1 LGEKKHG
8 LDLTQ
13 GRINTLLIRFAVPFV
28 LANMVNAL
36 HGVVGTIIVGQ
47 FADFQTL
54 DGVGVGT
61 QVLNLAFPFVMGLGT
76 AGTVIVGRYIG
87 EKNPEGG
94 TRATGSIFLTTAVII
109 AVISLLVL
117 IVREPML
124 DFLNTQPDMRESASR
139 FVLIGLIGI
148 PFNIG
153 FSMLSAVFRGIGNSN
168 VPSVAAAIS
177 AGVNIAMSIL
187 LAGVFGVAADI
198 SVAVAMVVAQFIS
211 FVIIAVWLYI
221 KKLPYPFSLRKDMR
235 ADKESMSHIAKVGG
249 PLVLTDFLMMIS
261 FMIVTRQINAMGTLA
276 SAAVSLVNRAFPLMF
291 TMPMGISVAVS
302 AMTAQNLGA
311 NNRPRAVT
319 SLRWGIIYSLGLS
332 IIFFVMCLAIPELL
346 LSVFTNDQLVIS
358 GAAHYLRPFS
368 IDLLF
373 IAVVFTMNAYFV
385 GSDRSQIQM
394 IHTLIASLVVR
405 VPLSIFVAGLEGL
418 ALNTQLGYLGFTVSI
433 SGVVSLVICIWYF
446 LRTNKKDKAEDI
458 LRLKT

>member
-54 DGVGVGT
+54 AGVGVGT
-61 QVLNLAFPFVMGLGT
+61 QALNLTFPFVMGLGT
-76 AGTVIVGRYIG
+76 AGTVIIGRYIG
-87 EKNPEGG
+87 EKNAEAS
-94 TRATGSIFLTTAVII
+94 TKATGSIFITTIAIITAVT
-109 AVISLLVL
+109 LLVL
-117 IVREPML
+117 LIREPLL

-139 FVLIGLIGI
+139 FVIIGLIGV

-153 FSMLSAVFRGIGNSN
+153 FSMLSAVFRGIGNSK
-168 VPSVAAAIS
+168 VPSVIAAIS
-177 AGVNIAMSIL
+177 AGGNIAMAIL
-187 LAGVFGVAADI
+187 LAGVIGVAADI
-198 SVAVAMVVAQFIS
+198 SVVVAMVSAQFIS
-211 FVIIAVWLYI
+211 FVLIAVWLYI
-221 KKLPYPFSLRKDMR
+221 KKLPYPFSLKKNMR
-235 ADKESMSHIAKVGG
+235 ADKDSMRYIGKVGG
-249 PLVLTDFLMMIS
+249 PLVLTDFLMMVS
-261 FMIVTRQINAMGTLA
+261 FMIVTRQINGMGTLA

-311 NNRPRAVT
+311 GSRLRAVA
-319 SLRWGIIYSLGLS
+319 SLRWGTIYALGLS
-332 IIFFVMCLAIPELL
+332 VIFFVMCLTIPELL
-346 LSVFTNDQLVIS
+346 LSVFTDDYSVIS
-358 GAAHYLRPFS
+358 GAANYIRPFS

-373 IAVVFTMNAYFV
+373 MAFVFTMNAYFV
-385 GSDRSQIQM
+385 GSGRSRIQM
-394 IHTLIASLVVR
+394 VHTLIASLVVR
-405 VPLSIFVAGLEGL
+405 VPLSMFVAGLEGL
-418 ALNTQLGYLGFTVSI
+418 ELNTQLGYLGFTVSI

-446 LRTNKKDKAEDI
+446 VRMNKKDKAEEAA
-458 LRLKT
+458 RLSA